1 MKRMLLAGV
10 ATLLLAASAYAADVK
25 VTKIHNCCGA
35 CAKGITTALTGAG
48 ATNIVP
54 KETEVT
60 FSAAD
65 PDKAVKAL
73 FDAGF
78 SGKVEGAK
86 TPADGLEKAEPA
98 KTLKLGGVHNCCG
111 GCTNAIKEAVK
122 SFGTVTIKPRETT
135 FILTSDKEMDPK
147 AVLKALREAGYNARL
162 EK

>member
-25 VTKIHNCCGA
+25 VTKIHNCCGG
-35 CAKGITTALTGAG
+35 CAKAITTALTGAG

-73 FDAGF
+73 FDAGY

-86 TPADGLEKAEPA
+86 TPADGLEKAVPA

-111 GCTNAIKEAVK
+111 SCTTGITEAMK
-122 SFGTVTIKPRETT
+122 PFGTVTIKPRETT
-135 FILTSDKEMDPK
+135 FTVSSDKELDPK